1 MQRQL
6 ELVNYVLKG
15 YSRREMAEASGLK
28 ENTVASYEKAISQ
41 SKGSQPQRAERAV
54 YEVIDNLC
62 FNRRRNGISCLSV
75 N

>member
-28 ENTVASYEKAISQ
+28 ENTEKAISQ

>member
-28 ENTVASYEKAISQ
+28 ENTVASYMKVKVHSRKELFMK
-41 SKGSQPQRAERAV
+41 
-54 YEVIDNLC
+54 
-62 FNRRRNGISCLSV
+62 
-75 N
+75 